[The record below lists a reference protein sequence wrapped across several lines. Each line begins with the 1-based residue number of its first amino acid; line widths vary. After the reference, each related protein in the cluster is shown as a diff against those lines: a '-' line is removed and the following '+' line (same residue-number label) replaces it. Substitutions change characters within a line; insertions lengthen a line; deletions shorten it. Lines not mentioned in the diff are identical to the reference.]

1 MKEILKDCILVRGA
15 LAVRDYIRSIFV
27 QGQVVRPCGD
37 TNEAV
42 QEPGPVK
49 EKAVRKP
56 RAKKVQEVQEVQ
68 EVPQAEVATP
78 EKLEKLRKPRAKK
91 TEKDS

>member
-1 MKEILKDCILVRGA
+1 MTEILKQCILVRGA

-27 QGQVVRPCGD
+27 QGQVVRQWEKDDED
-37 TNEAV
+37 TNEEV
-42 QEPGPVK
+42 QEPAPVK
-49 EKAVRKP
+49 EKAARKP
-56 RAKKVQEVQEVQ
+56 RAKKVQ

-91 TEKDS
+91 TEKHS

>member
-1 MKEILKDCILVRGA
+1 MKEILKQCILVRGA

-37 TNEAV
+37 TNEEV
-42 QEPGPVK
+42 QEPAPVK

-56 RAKKVQEVQEVQ
+56 RAKKVQ